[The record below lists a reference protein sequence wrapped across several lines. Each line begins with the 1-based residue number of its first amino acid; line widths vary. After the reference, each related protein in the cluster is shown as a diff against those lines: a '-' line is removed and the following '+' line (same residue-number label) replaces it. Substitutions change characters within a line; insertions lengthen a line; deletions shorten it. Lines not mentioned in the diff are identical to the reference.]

1 MGPLRIGLPS
11 KEVGMPG
18 VQTDPVARAR
28 PRSPPGNLPVELS
41 SFVGR
46 ARELSAVKRLL
57 QDAHAITVTG
67 PGGIGK
73 TRLALRAGRK
83 FARLFPD
90 GVWLGGVA
98 GPGAPGPF
106 GDGIRP

>member
-1 MGPLRIGLPS
+1 
-11 KEVGMPG
+11 MPG

-46 ARELSAVKRLL
+46 ARELSDVKRLL

-73 TRLALRAGRK
+73 NRLALRGGRRLAALPGRRLALRAGRAGE
-83 FARLFPD
+83 ARS
-90 GVWLGGVA
+90 W
-98 GPGAPGPF
+98 
-106 GDGIRP
+106 RPTHSPTRCGCRA

>member
-1 MGPLRIGLPS
+1 
-11 KEVGMPG
+11 MPG

-28 PRSPPGNLPVELS
+28 PRSPPGNLPVERS

-67 PGGIGK
+67 PGGGIGK
-73 TRLALRAGRK
+73 TRLSIRGNIQIVDKRRVAAA
-83 FARLFPD
+83 ARLVLPSWSSD
-90 GVWLGGVA
+90 TAAVSWSS
-98 GPGAPGPF
+98 
-106 GDGIRP
+106 